1 MAPGVLRPGAA
12 GSEVSSAPAGHL
24 VPTQGWGSPE
34 NGECL
39 QAHQLPDSSPKS
51 STHRDG
57 FNLKGWDLCILS
69 CSGGKLKYFFFF

>member
-1 MAPGVLRPGAA
+1 MVHVQVLVAPGVRRPGAA

-39 QAHQLPDSSPKS
+39 QAHQLPDSVLNLLPTGMV
-51 STHRDG
+51 ST
-57 FNLKGWDLCILS
+57 
-69 CSGGKLKYFFFF
+69 